1 MKKTATT
8 EQIAGW
14 TRALVDLARASLPR
28 DHPRCSVG
36 PGRHPYDVHQKAAC
50 RALKQMAAHG
60 VTPPPEDEIQRLA
73 NDGIEIEAHRA
84 HRGTLCEVAA
94 MRATLEKAYT
104 LAPADL
110 AALADALRPV
120 VDRMRAVLAAKEL
133 GK

>member
-1 MKKTATT
+1 MKKTATA

-14 TRALVDLARASLPR
+14 TRALVTLAQASLPR
-28 DHPRCSVG
+28 DHPHCSVG
-36 PGRHPYDVHQKAAC
+36 PGRYPHETHQKAA
-50 RALKQMAAHG
+50 RAALKQMAAHG
-60 VTPPPEDEIQRLA
+60 VTPPAEDEIRRLA
-73 NDGIEIEAHRA
+73 NGGVDIEAFRAHRA
-84 HRGTLCEVAA
+84 LVTEVYA